1 VSSGVG
7 IAVVGGGLAGAEIL
21 TLLAERDLAGGKPRV
36 LDGPRVA
43 GGTVEVGGR
52 ELPIG
57 LIGDGAFEGITL
69 AFFAAGP
76 KLAGEHAASAAAA
89 GAAVIDVSTRFRNEE
104 DVPLVV
110 AEVNPDA
117 IASWRDTGIVACPS
131 STAATLAG
139 VLAPLQ
145 VNVGVRRVVVS
156 TFQGAAGA
164 GQHRLDGL
172 ARETMNILNGRKLP
186 RPRFARRLAFN
197 CIPQV
202 GGLLGEDGA
211 SDHER
216 NVGAELRRVLG
227 SPDLGVQITAV
238 RVPVFHGV
246 GMTVTLETEAP
257 LDVATAT
264 AMLREAPG
272 LIVHDAANDPY
283 ATPADTMGSDA
294 THIGRLR
301 ADDSVENGLALW
313 IAVDAV
319 RKGAA
324 LNAVAVGEIL
334 LRDYL

>member
-21 TLLAERDLAGGKPRV
+21 GLLAERDLGGDRPRV

-52 ELPIG
+52 ELPVG
-57 LIGDGAFEGITL
+57 LVGDGAFDGITL

-76 KLAGEHAASAAAA
+76 KLASEHAASAAAA
-89 GAAVIDVSTRFRNEE
+89 GAAVVDVSTRFRGEE

-110 AEVNPDA
+110 ADVNPDA
-117 IASWRDTGIVACPS
+117 VAGWRETGIVACPS
-131 STAATLAG
+131 STTVALAG

-145 VNVGVRRVVVS
+145 AGAGLRRVVVS

-164 GQHRLDGL
+164 GQARLEGL
-172 ARETMNILNGRKLP
+172 ARETMNILNGRTLP

-202 GGLLGEDGA
+202 GGLLDDDGA

-216 NVGAELRRVLG
+216 NVRAELRRVLG
-227 SPDLGVQITAV
+227 APDLGIQITAV

-246 GMTVTLETEAP
+246 GMSVTLETDTP
-257 LDVATAT
+257 LDPAAAS
-264 AMLREAPG
+264 AMLRAAPG
-272 LIVHDAANDPY
+272 LLVHDAANDPY

-294 THIGRLR
+294 THVGRLR
-301 ADDSVENGLALW
+301 VDDSVENGLALW

-319 RKGAA
+319 RKGVAW
-324 LNAVAVGEIL
+324 NAVAVGEIL
-334 LRDYL
+334 LRDHL